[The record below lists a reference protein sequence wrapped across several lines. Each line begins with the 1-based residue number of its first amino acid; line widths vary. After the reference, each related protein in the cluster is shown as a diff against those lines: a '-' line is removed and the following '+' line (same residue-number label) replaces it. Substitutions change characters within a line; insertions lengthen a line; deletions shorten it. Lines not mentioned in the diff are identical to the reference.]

1 MNTQEL
7 LEILCCPESH
17 QNLAVAEPALVA
29 KLNAQIAAGQL
40 TNRGGAAIR
49 EQIDGGF
56 VRADGKVLYPIRG
69 GIPVLLIGEGI
80 PLEAC

>member
-1 MNTQEL
+1 MTTQEL

-17 QNLAVAEPALVA
+17 QSLAVADPALVE

-40 TNRGGAAIR
+40 TNRGGGTIR
-49 EQIDGGF
+49 EKIEGGF

-69 GIPVLLIGEGI
+69 GIPVLLIQEGI

>member
-1 MNTQEL
+1 MTTQEL

-17 QNLAVAEPALVA
+17 QNLAVAEPALVE
-29 KLNAQIAAGQL
+29 KLNAQIATGRL
-40 TNRGGAAIR
+40 TNRGGTAVR
-49 EQIDGGF
+49 EKIDGGF

-69 GIPVLLIGEGI
+69 GIPVLLIQEGI